1 MAGAAV
7 FSTLLLSGV
16 LANIGQGA
24 LVAGLIFVALVVRR
38 VVVPRVPVLPGLI
51 TRVPLIVRLGACAYV
66 AKWLTDHLVAPTVA
80 AGVDSFTSLLQTLII
95 SFAVAALL
103 LPTSPANVK

>member
-1 MAGAAV
+1 MAGAAL

-24 LVAGLIFVALVVRR
+24 LIAGLIFTALVIRR

-66 AKWLTDHLVAPTVA
+66 AKWLTDHLVAPAIAVGT
-80 AGVDSFTSLLQTLII
+80 DSFTPLLQTLII

-103 LPTSPANVK
+103 LPTSSANVK